1 MKHNDTSLSHNADAN
16 YEKVSELLS
25 NIIDNSEHTQALL
38 LFMDIAVNE
47 KDNCDYGVQAVN
59 CLMQIA
65 NQMKTKDV
73 NVKAVLSKIIEIT
86 SKIKKNNVKEYE
98 NVIKGLK
105 YVVFELVEM
114 RKRDIYKDY
123 DDIVKEVLHKEEN
136 NVKRWINNFLSG
148 NI

>member
-1 MKHNDTSLSHNADAN
+1 MKHNDTSLSHNTDTN

-47 KDNCDYGVQAVN
+47 KNNCDYGIQAVN

-65 NQMKTKDV
+65 NQMKTHAKTKDV
-73 NVKAVLSKIIEIT
+73 NVKAVLRKVIEIT
-86 SKIKKNNVKEYE
+86 SKIKKSNVKEYE

-105 YVVFELVEM
+105 YVVFELVDM
-114 RKRDIYKDY
+114 RKRDIYKD
-123 DDIVKEVLHKEEN
+123 
-136 NVKRWINNFLSG
+136 
-148 NI
+148 